1 MIPYERDGTET
12 MNKSESLLRM
22 EQLRKKALRGAELET
37 WGYAGILLLP
47 VGLGL
52 LFAGIRMREKANQE
66 MDELYREVFIREPL
80 TGNFENVS
88 FEPYEGFSEEMVEGF
103 QLCPMGNEFDSEA
116 YGKAVFND
124 ASIEISNVTIDDYDR
139 MAKKDNTTIY
149 FKGRMFV
156 IEFPEKIAASEKVY
170 SRSFSYRELS
180 KEEESCKTDIENGT
194 SEKLFDTYLSGTEDA
209 GKPVS
214 VQLLDRLKSLDKR
227 HKGIAVKLEG
237 NKLILALNDG
247 DGIPFY
253 RSKAKNISFDKEL
266 KRAQKDLDDIKA
278 IITILK
284 NLYLK

>member
-1 MIPYERDGTET
+1 MRSDAFQQ
-12 MNKSESLLRM
+12 M
-22 EQLRKKALRGAELET
+22 EMLRKKAERGMKLEL
-37 WGYAGILLLP
+37 AGGIGIIILP
-47 VGLGL
+47 VGLAL
-52 LFAGIRMREKANQE
+52 LIAGINMKEKSYRE
-66 MDELYREVFIREPL
+66 MDELYREVFIREPFEANF
-80 TGNFENVS
+80 GNTVFES
-88 FEPYEGFSEEMVEGF
+88 LEGFSEEMVEGF
-103 QLCPMGNEFDSEA
+103 QLFMMGNEFDSEA